1 MEKKF
6 IYKIEGPLSFNTEK
20 PLNDISYKLE
30 QKYEYL
36 KKLEKGQCI
45 CKWKEYQT
53 KRVLEKEYWFMQEIT
68 DTEQH

>member
-45 CKWKEYQT
+45 CK
-53 KRVLEKEYWFMQEIT
+53 
-68 DTEQH
+68 